1 MVVLWCAINWTGKR
15 PSLTVWRYHDFYA
28 RLGRLGRVGLVVV
41 WVVGR
46 VVCGSWVVWVYARL
60 GRVGLVVVFRFW
72 KVGVGIVWGFCGG
85 SR

>member
-1 MVVLWCAINWTGKR
+1 MANRHAEPPGEVFPRSWC
-15 PSLTVWRYHDFYA
+15 YHDFYA

-41 WVVGR
+41 
-46 VVCGSWVVWVYARL
+46 WVVWVYARL

-72 KVGVGIVWGFCGG
+72 KVGAGIVWGFCGC